1 MDRGKYLLKNED
13 RVKFRIRVPRELWD
27 WLPKII
33 ARDLSA
39 PDTTE
44 IGSRCQACGQRLRS
58 LFDRAVKGMV
68 DRTLLRELVNE
79 ICNEELYTHTPPAE
93 IVNIRQP
100 IPTQPDLLQAFLA
113 QVLRSLNININLP
126 TVPNQPQ
133 EPLETAV
140 VSKAPTP
147 HQIHTLRETCDLY
160 FKEKGSNVGVNPK
173 TEKDRRNSLS
183 LLMEY
188 LGEDFDIGKITRGM
202 MVDVRMNLLQKYP
215 LHRKKLYPNMPLMDV
230 LRLKTVKAYISES
243 TQSRYMEFWSGF
255 FNWAVQAD
263 YIAKNPAAG
272 LYDRSEFYDVRELR
286 PPFTIPEL
294 TAIFTMIADLPNRPR
309 FMTKLYPMR
318 YWVNLLALYQGM
330 RLNEICQL
338 YLDDIVM
345 EEGLPCI
352 RIRPDRERQQK
363 VKNKSSIRTIPIH
376 STILRL
382 GFLEYCRQ
390 IREVSETT
398 SGVLFPP
405 ATALD
410 GGYQR
415 KMQQFNALIHSL
427 PGMDSRKSIHSYRHN
442 FDTEL
447 LNKGAKEYFILC
459 LDGHTR
465 TGELMSRYA
474 KPDLHKLQE
483 TLELV
488 TYDGFDVFG
497 CLGKQPISDEL
508 IAEQARAF
516 FLS

>member
-1 MDRGKYLLKNED
+1 MLKNGD
-13 RVKFRIRVPRELWD
+13 RVKFRIKVPEALWD
-27 WLPKII
+27 CLPKII
-33 ARDLSA
+33 ARDLNA
-39 PDTTE
+39 PDTIDTR
-44 IGSRCQACGQRLRS
+44 SRCQACGQRLRS
-58 LFDRAVKGMV
+58 LFDRAMKGMV
-68 DRTLLRELVNE
+68 DRTLLRGLVKE
-79 ICNEELYTHTPPAE
+79 ICDEELHRYTPPAE

-100 IPTQPDLLQAFLA
+100 IPTQTDLLQAFLA
-113 QVLRSLNININLP
+113 NVLKSLNIDLRLP
-126 TVPNQPQ
+126 PPNQPREQ
-133 EPLETAV
+133 TKKAV
-140 VSKAPTP
+140 VAQGPV
-147 HQIHTLRETCDLY
+147 HTLRKTCDQY
-160 FKEKGSNVGVNPK
+160 FKEKGSSVGVNPK

-188 LGEDFDIGKITRGM
+188 LGEDFDICKITRGM
-202 MVDVRMNLLQKYP
+202 MVDVRVNLLQKYP
-215 LHRKKLYPNMPLMDV
+215 LHRKKLYPNMPLRDV
-230 LRLKTVKAYISES
+230 LALKTVKAYISET

-263 YIAKNPAAG
+263 YISKNPAAR

-286 PPFTIPEL
+286 PPFTTQEL
-294 TAIFTMIADLPNRPR
+294 TSIFTMIADLPNRPR
-309 FMTKLYPMR
+309 YMPKLYPMR

-352 RIRPDRERQQK
+352 RIRPDRERLQK

-382 GFLEYCRQ
+382 GFLEYCRE
-390 IREVSETT
+390 IREINGSTD
-398 SGVLFPP
+398 GVLFPP

-427 PGMDSRKSIHSYRHN
+427 PGMDQRKSIHSYRHN

-474 KPDLHKLQE
+474 KPDIHRLHE

-488 TYDGFDVFG
+488 TYDGFDVFL
-497 CLGKQPISDEL
+497 CLGKQPLDDGQVS
-508 IAEQARAF
+508 EQARQF
-516 FLS
+516 FLT